1 MTAPPPLPRFAS
13 EVPPHVDCVIVGGG
27 IIGAATAFHA
37 ARAGLSALVVERR
50 PALASLTTA
59 ASAGG
64 FRAQFEDPDEI
75 ALMRE
80 SLDVFASFGA
90 HTGVAGADIGLV
102 RGGYLWVTTRAD
114 GAERHRRLVEHQRA
128 HGLDDVEH
136 LSGSEARRRFP
147 FLAPEVTSARL
158 RLGDGW
164 LDPRK
169 LALGFAAASRATFCV
184 STEVVG
190 LRVEGGRVTAVRTS
204 RGEVSCGAVVL
215 AAGPFTARLAA
226 AACVPLPIELMTR
239 HKVVLAEEPA
249 VPRDA
254 PMTIDEDSGAH
265 WRPHGDGALVLC
277 PHADTPDAAPLEDVP
292 SPSAFAFTLLAPD
305 GPLAVARTS
314 PFWRAVWARGG
325 SSFVMQSGQYALTP
339 DRKPLIGPTSIG
351 GLHVNGGYSGHGIMA
366 SAAGARL
373 LVQGIV
379 GRAEHPFR
387 LDRSFAAAAH
397 GPL

>member
-1 MTAPPPLPRFAS
+1 MAPLPPPRFATELPAS
-13 EVPPHVDCVIVGGG
+13 IDCVIVGGG
-27 IIGAATAFHA
+27 IIGAAAAFHA
-37 ARAGLSALVVERR
+37 ARAGLSALVIERR

-64 FRAQFEDPDEI
+64 FRAQFEDADEI

-80 SLDVFASFGA
+80 SLQVFADFGA
-90 HTGVAGADIGLV
+90 HTGLQAADIGLV
-102 RGGYLWVTTRAD
+102 HGGYLWVTTRTD
-114 GAERHRRLVEHQRA
+114 GAERHRRLLETQRA
-128 HGLDDVEH
+128 HGLDDVER
-136 LSGSEARRRFP
+136 LSGDEARRRFP

-158 RLGDGW
+158 RPGDGW

-169 LALGFAAASRATFCV
+169 LALGFAVASRATFCV
-184 STEVVG
+184 STEVLG
-190 LRVEGGRVTAVRTS
+190 LRIEGGRVTGVHTS
-204 RGEVSCGAVVL
+204 RGAVACGALVL

-226 AACVPLPIELMTR
+226 AAGVTLPIELMTR
-239 HKVVLAEEPA
+239 HKVAVADEPA

-254 PMTIDEDSGAH
+254 PMTIDEDTGAH
-265 WRPHGDGALVLC
+265 WRPHGTGALVLC
-277 PHADTPDAAPLEDVP
+277 PHADTPDAGPLEDVP
-292 SPSAFAFTLLAPD
+292 SPSAFGFALLAPD

-314 PFWRAVWARGG
+314 PFWRDAWARGG
-325 SSFVMQSGQYALTP
+325 SSFSMQSGQYALTP
-339 DRKPLIGPTSIG
+339 DRKPLIGPTAIG
-351 GLHVNGGYSGHGIMA
+351 GLHVSGGYSGHGIMA

-379 GRAEHPFR
+379 GRAEHPFL